1 MGSFVHVGDR
11 KPPEMS
17 AGKRKRRKEP
27 CDFHRERGQVDLC
40 LNGPGRHTDYP
51 SLTKSLEK
59 VEALHTRIGVPPV
72 GRTYCAILIDI
83 HEVNAIKDVLELA
96 RITLER
102 KKA

>member
-1 MGSFVHVGDR
+1 MSSGS
-11 KPPEMS
+11 K
-17 AGKRKRRKEP
+17 KRRKEP

-40 LNGPGRHTDYP
+40 LNGPGRTKEPYP
-51 SLTKSLEK
+51 SLTKSFIK
-59 VEALHTRIGVPPV
+59 VEELHKRIGVPPP